1 MQQGPGLAQ
10 DNLEARNWGRPR
22 ATQLFMISASP
33 SQLGQGQVA
42 GHGSPLLQKY
52 CWALQVPRNLPPTA
66 WNRQKSWSERRSH
79 CRWRDAEITFFVCVI
94 AIWEAK
100 LWTGGRNCYPAEL
113 FCFDAEWILAVCM
126 TTDVSGQEFDAC
138 SIDEISFSR
147 LLCWALSLLFAWSAS
162 CRAPQA
168 LWYNVCQKVNLGNN
182 SKQPTH

>member
-10 DNLEARNWGRPR
+10 DNPEARNWGRPR
-22 ATQLFMISASP
+22 ATQLFMVSASP

-66 WNRQKSWSERRSH
+66 WNRQKSWSERRPH

-94 AIWEAK
+94 AIWEAQ

-113 FCFDAEWILAVCM
+113 LSWCRMDSSSLYDNRCQWAGIWYLLHRWNIFLQGPVLGSLFTVCM
-126 TTDVSGQEFDAC
+126 VS
-138 SIDEISFSR
+138 I
-147 LLCWALSLLFAWSAS
+147 L
-162 CRAPQA
+162 
-168 LWYNVCQKVNLGNN
+168 
-182 SKQPTH
+182 